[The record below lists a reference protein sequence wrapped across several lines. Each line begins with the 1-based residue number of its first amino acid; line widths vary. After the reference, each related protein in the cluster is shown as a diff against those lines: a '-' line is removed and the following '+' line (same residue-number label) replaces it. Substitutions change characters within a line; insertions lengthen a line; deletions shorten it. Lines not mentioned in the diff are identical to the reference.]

1 MDYRIPKRCL
11 FYFLAERLRVSP
23 SGWLCQLVRWTGNS
37 HYRHAGRHFQLAAR
51 HTPELILGQIIMLDQ
66 WSNFFVMVGSGAAA
80 LAGLV
85 FVAMSINPGTIIRNS
100 THKSRAINMLT
111 GFTAV
116 FMACSFA
123 LIGNQSLEALGW
135 EWFALWL
142 IATAIFVRGYVNALR
157 AGMSSIGL
165 TLPRLAG
172 GTFTCYLA
180 EVMGAILLII
190 GRSAGLYLA
199 AAATIVLFGFLISG
213 AWLLIVGIH
222 EDQARR

>member
-1 MDYRIPKRCL
+1 
-11 FYFLAERLRVSP
+11 
-23 SGWLCQLVRWTGNS
+23 
-37 HYRHAGRHFQLAAR
+37 
-51 HTPELILGQIIMLDQ
+51 MLDQ
-66 WSNFFVMVGSGAAA
+66 WGNFFVMVGSGAAA

-100 THKSRAINMLT
+100 THKNRAINMLT

-123 LIGNQSLEALGW
+123 LIGNQSLGALGY

-165 TLPRLAG
+165 TVPRLAG
-172 GTFTCYLA
+172 GTICYLA
-180 EVMGAILLII
+180 EIIGAILLIA
-190 GRSAGLYLA
+190 GRSAGLYIA
-199 AAATIVLFGFLISG
+199 AFATVVLFGFLISG
-213 AWLLIVGIH
+213 AWLLIIGIH